1 MASVDGA
8 RSSDRRTEPQSRVAA
23 VAALLNPSSI
33 ALIGASDRSRWST
46 TAFDN
51 LSQGGFQGA
60 IHLVNPRGAQAH
72 GRAVATSCAAIGS
85 RVDLGLVMAPQSA
98 VPDAIADLAAAG
110 AHSAVI
116 LTAGFSET
124 GAAGRQLQE
133 RLCAVAAQHGVRLLG
148 PNCLGFINFVNQA
161 YVWTTPVGVPTR
173 NTGVAIVSQSGAT
186 AFFLSQLAQQQDVGL
201 SHVVSTGNEV
211 DLDSASF
218 IEYLIEEPDAR
229 AIAVFAETFRDPA
242 AFLRA
247 ARRAQDVGKPLVVL
261 KVGASEVTAKAALAH
276 TGALV
281 GDDRIFEG
289 VCQQFG
295 IIRTYSMEELL
306 ATADIVGRVG
316 ILRPGGLCVM
326 TNSGGVGEIAADTA
340 AMRGIDLPA
349 LSPTTLAELQ
359 AVLPDAAA
367 AHNPLDLTGAVSPE
381 QCGDALRLLAGQ
393 PDFAAILCPW
403 YAIPTEPGQISE
415 RLTQSHHHL
424 ARELAAAPVPG
435 LLVSYTGTSVNILAR
450 ETIARTGANYLAC
463 GLDRALAG
471 LASAFWWSERQ
482 RAHVTCSAADPTI
495 GNDAPQTNA
504 QRPRS
509 EHEALGFLSRHG
521 VPVVPMRMANDPEQ
535 AALAARALGGSVA
548 LKIASPDIAHKS
560 DIGAVLLHLSG
571 DQAVQDGFTRIMDA
585 SLTHHPDALIDGV
598 LVAPM
603 RGRGIEL
610 FVGFSRDPQWGAVLA
625 VGLGGVWVEV
635 LQDVALRL
643 LPVDTHEVKRMLLGL
658 RGAKLLAGARG
669 VPAADLDAVAT
680 AIARIGDA
688 LLRLGPDLDQADVNP
703 LWVCADQVE
712 ALDALL
718 VWKDTRDTTPAAHAD
733 CTPQTP

>member
-1 MASVDGA
+1 MASPGES
-8 RSSDRRTEPQSRVAA
+8 RSSVRPFDPQARAAA
-23 VAALLNPSSI
+23 VTALLNPSSI

-51 LSQGGFQGA
+51 LSQGGFEGA
-60 IHLVNPRGAQAH
+60 IHLVNPRGAPAH
-72 GRAVATSCAAIGS
+72 GRTVATSCAAIGLPI
-85 RVDLGLVMAPQSA
+85 DLGLVMAPSSA

-110 AHSAVI
+110 ARSAVI
-116 LTAGFSET
+116 LSAGFSET

-133 RLCAVAAQHGVRLLG
+133 RLRAVAAQHQVRLLG
-148 PNCLGFINFVNQA
+148 PNCLGFINFVNRA
-161 YVWTTPVGVPTR
+161 FVWTTPIGVPTR

-218 IEYLIEEPDAR
+218 IEYLVEDPHAR

-242 AFLRA
+242 GFLRA
-247 ARRAQDVGKPLVVL
+247 ARRAQQVGKPLVVL
-261 KVGASEVTAKAALAH
+261 KVGASVATAKAALAH

-295 IIRTYSMEELL
+295 IIRARSMEELL
-306 ATADIVGRVG
+306 TTADIVGRVG
-316 ILRPGGLCVM
+316 VLRPGGLCVM

-340 AMRGIDLPA
+340 ALHGIGLPE
-349 LSPTTLAELQ
+349 LSPATLARLQ
-359 AVLPDAAA
+359 AMLPDAAT

-381 QCGDALRLLAGQ
+381 QCEDALRVLASQ
-393 PDFAAILCPW
+393 PEVAAILCPW
-403 YAIPTEPGQISE
+403 YAIPTESGQISE

-424 ARELAAAPVPG
+424 TRGLAAAPVPG
-435 LLVSYTGTSVNILAR
+435 LLVSYTGTSVNALAR

-471 LASAFWWSERQ
+471 LAGAFWWSERQ
-482 RAHVTCSAADPTI
+482 RAHANRLHLNSDGDDDVPQDAAT
-495 GNDAPQTNA
+495 
-504 QRPRS
+504 RPRS
-509 EHEALGFLSRHG
+509 EHEALAFLLRHG
-521 VPVVPMRMANDPEQ
+521 VPVVPMHIAIGPEQ
-535 AALAARALGGSVA
+535 AVHAARTLGGSVV
-548 LKIASPDIAHKS
+548 LKVASPDIAHKS
-560 DIGAVLLHLSG
+560 DIGAVLLNLRG
-571 DQAVQDGFTRIMDA
+571 DDAVRDAFTRIMDT
-585 SLTHHPDALIDGV
+585 SRKHHPTAHIDGV

-625 VGLGGVWVEV
+625 VGLGGIWVEI

-658 RGAKLLAGARG
+658 RGAKLLAGSRG
-669 VPAADLDAVAT
+669 MPAADLDAVAG

-688 LLRLGPDLDQADVNP
+688 VMRLGPELDQADVNP
-703 LWVCADQVE
+703 LWVCGAQVE

-718 VWKDTRDTTPAAHAD
+718 VWKDSAVVATARHAD
-733 CTPQTP
+733 RTPQTI